1 MRDMEWIIAG
11 FDLHQSGAHPR
22 RYSGPMDKRS
32 RNILR
37 KRLEVRAA
45 QLRGEVGAALHA
57 PEGLGLPNH
66 RAEVDDDAVADLE
79 TSLDV
84 ASVERDARELEEVG
98 AALARIDGPG
108 FGLCAS
114 CGKSIAWERLLA
126 QPQATRCVRCEA
138 SAETHAA
145 PSKL

>member
-1 MRDMEWIIAG
+1 MDKKSRDM
-11 FDLHQSGAHPR
+11 
-22 RYSGPMDKRS
+22 
-32 RNILR
+32 LR
-37 KRLEVRAA
+37 KRLELRAM
-45 QLRGEVGAALHA
+45 QLRGEVSIALHA
-57 PEGLGLPNH
+57 RDVLGLPNH
-66 RAEVDDDAVADLE
+66 RAEVDDEAVADLE

-84 ASVERDARELEEVG
+84 ASLQRDARELEEVG

-114 CGKSIAWERLLA
+114 CGESIAWERLLA
-126 QPQATRCVRCEA
+126 QPQATRCVKCEA